1 MCSEPKSALEQYVQQ
16 CCANNWKLLGFF
28 LLFGVIFFSFL
39 FFSLFFEHR
48 RALRMASAWFLV
60 CAVCWGGVPIPGFAL
75 GSLRCVVFFWLA
87 CLKPSG
93 FETAL

>member
-1 MCSEPKSALEQYVQQ
+1 
-16 CCANNWKLLGFF
+16 
-28 LLFGVIFFSFL
+28 
-39 FFSLFFEHR
+39 
-48 RALRMASAWFLV
+48 MASAWFLV
-60 CAVCWGGVPIPGFAL
+60 CAVCWGGVPIPEFAL